1 MTGANSKTKA
11 KTVATAAAVGVG
23 VGAAVWWG
31 PGIVLGALG
40 FGSGGV
46 KAGSLAAL
54 WHSSIGKVGAGSLFS
69 ILQSAGA
76 GGAKAGSLF
85 SILKSAG
92 AAGTTSA
99 GSKFAGGAAVGYVG
113 KALGFFSR

>member
-23 VGAAVWWG
+23 VGAAAWWG
-31 PGIVLGALG
+31 PGIVLGALGFGLGALG

-54 WHSSIGKVGAGSLFS
+54 WHSSIGNVSAKSLFS

-76 GGAKAGSLF
+76 G
-85 SILKSAG
+85 
-92 AAGTTSA
+92 GTTSA

>member
-1 MTGANSKTKA
+1 MTGANSKTKT
-11 KTVATAAAVGVG
+11 KRVLTAAAVGVS

-31 PGIVLGALG
+31 PGIIIGALG

-46 KAGSLAAL
+46 KAGSPAAL
-54 WHSSIGKVGAGSLFS
+54 WHSYIGNVRAGSPFS

-76 GGAKAGSLF
+76 GGAKARSLF

-92 AAGTTSA
+92 AAGITSA
-99 GSKFAGGAAVGYVG
+99 GTKFAGRAAVGYVG
-113 KALGFFSR
+113 KALGFSR